1 MLDTILHSLGLNDVS
16 TYSDDDMIYRPPSGR
31 VARYQIIIASTLGL
45 IAVLLFS
52 LLRLKY
58 PKIYVAN
65 FNDLNFSLHSTSR
78 RNLPKLPS
86 NSFFGWI
93 PTVYRIS
100 ESQILEYAGLDAV
113 VFLEFFKMCIKIL
126 TICLVFALVVISPIR
141 YKFTG
146 RVDHDYPDDNVNGTA
161 TFRTLARETT
171 RISQG
176 DSDGNGDDK
185 GPTYQ
190 QFLWLYTIFT
200 YVFTFVVVYFLFQA
214 TNKIVNMRQKYLGSQ
229 NSVTDRTVKISG
241 IPGLLRDEVTLA
253 RHIDS
258 LNIGEVDSV
267 LIVREW
273 QNLNKLFKIRKRILR
288 RLEESWVEYF
298 EKNGLADKLELLAL
312 HPHVGELYHIENR
325 YTDVEPENDYS
336 DWANQA
342 NELSAGSITDQVS
355 DNGASSSVESLSRLL
370 NDELNT
376 RPCFRKGWFGLFG
389 PKVDAINYYSEKL
402 EIIDKEIKRA
412 RMREYPATS
421 NAFLTMKNVSQAQML
436 AQAVLDPKVNHLITN
451 LAPAPHDIRWDNMSL
466 TRQDRNIRIFM
477 VTLFIGL
484 MSVLLVYPVRYLAS
498 LLNTKS
504 ISKIW
509 PSLGRAIKDHKW
521 AKTLITG
528 FLPTYLFTILNI
540 VIPFFYVWIS
550 LRQGF
555 LSHSDEELSS
565 VSKNFFYIFVNLFLV
580 FTTFGTASL
589 VDTTKIASDLA
600 RSLRDLSLF
609 YVDFIILQGLGI
621 FPFKLLLLGN
631 LLRFLTH
638 SIFRCKTPRDYLK
651 LYKPPVFNFG
661 LQLPQPILIFIITL
675 VYSVMSSKILTA
687 GILYFIIGYFV
698 SKYQLLYACVHP
710 PHSTGKVWPLIF
722 SRIIL
727 GLFLFQITMVGALAL
742 QNAVTCASFLAPL
755 PLLTVYFW
763 WSFEKQYIPLS
774 MFIALRAIEN
784 NGNDDNSQDA
794 DVEQNGDFNNKT
806 LDERRELNTRYE
818 YPNLVNDLD
827 GPMIAL
833 EGNDMLLVNQ
843 DGTTIRKRQTFDSQW
858 DY

>member
-171 RISQG
+171 RISQS

-190 QFLWLYTIFT
+190 HFLWLYTIFT

-355 DNGASSSVESLSRLL
+355 DNGASSSVESLNRLL

>member
-171 RISQG
+171 RISQS

-312 HPHVGELYHIENR
+312 HPHVGALYHIENR

-355 DNGASSSVESLSRLL
+355 DNGASSSVESLNRLL

>member
-1 MLDTILHSLGLNDVS
+1 MIESMIRSLKNMDVQS
-16 TYSDDDMIYRPPSGR
+16 YGSAYADDDMIYRPPSGR
-31 VARYQIIIASTLGL
+31 VARYQVIIASTLGL

-65 FNDLNFSLHSTSR
+65 FNDLNFSFHSTSR
-78 RNLPKLPS
+78 RNLPRLPS
-86 NSFFGWI
+86 KSLFGWI

-113 VFLEFFKMCIKIL
+113 VFLEFFKMCIKVL

-146 RVDHDYPDDNVNGTA
+146 RVDHDYPDDDDNTNGTA
-161 TFRTLARETT
+161 IVRKVLRETT
-171 RISQG
+171 RVAKG
-176 DSDGNGDDK
+176 GDDS
-185 GPTYQ
+185 GPAYQ

-200 YVFTFVVVYFLFQA
+200 YVFTFVVVYFLFKT
-214 TNKIVNMRQKYLGSQ
+214 TNKIINMRQKYLGSQ
-229 NSVTDRTVKISG
+229 NSITDRTVKISG
-241 IPGLLRDEVTLA
+241 IPGLLRDEVALT
-253 RHIDS
+253 RHIDN
-258 LNIGEVDSV
+258 LNIGEVDSI

-273 QNLNKLFKIRKRILR
+273 QNLNKLFKIRRKILR

-298 EKNGLADKLELLAL
+298 EKNGLVDKLDLLAL
-312 HPHVGELYHIENR
+312 HPQVGELYNIENR
-325 YTDVEPENDYS
+325 YTDDEIENNYS
-336 DWANQA
+336 DWATQA
-342 NELSAGSITDQVS
+342 NNITGSANTDEGSDSIA
-355 DNGASSSVESLSRLL
+355 ASSVDSLNRLL

-376 RPCFRKGWFGLFG
+376 RPSFKKGWFGLFG
-389 PKVDAINYYSEKL
+389 PRVDAITYYSEKL
-402 EIIDKEIKRA
+402 EVIDKEIKRA
-412 RMREYPATS
+412 RTREYPATS

-436 AQAVLDPKVNHLITN
+436 AQAVLDPKVNHLITS

-466 TRQDRNIRIFM
+466 TRQDRNTRIFM

-504 ISKIW
+504 ISKLW
-509 PSLGRAIKDHKW
+509 PSLGRAIKDHNW

-550 LRQGF
+550 RRQGF

-589 VDTTKIASDLA
+589 VDTTRIASDLA

-631 LLRFLTH
+631 LLRFSTH
-638 SIFRCKTPRDYLK
+638 SVFRCKTPRDYLK

-661 LQLPQPILIFIITL
+661 LQLPQPMLIFIITL

-687 GILYFIIGYFV
+687 GLLYFIIGYFV

-742 QNAVTCASFLAPL
+742 QNAITCASFLAPL
-755 PLLTVYFW
+755 PLLTLYFW
-763 WSFEKQYIPLS
+763 WSFQKQYIPLS

-784 NGNDDNSQDA
+784 NEGTAQSG
-794 DVEQNGDFNNKT
+794 DVEQNANMANKT
-806 LDERRELNTRYE
+806 LDERRELNTKYE
-818 YPNLVNDLD
+818 YPNLVDDLD

-843 DGTTIRKRQTFDSQW
+843 DGTTVRKRQTFNSEW

>member
-171 RISQG
+171 RISQS

-312 HPHVGELYHIENR
+312 HPHVGELYI
-325 YTDVEPENDYS
+325 
-336 DWANQA
+336 
-342 NELSAGSITDQVS
+342 
-355 DNGASSSVESLSRLL
+355 
-370 NDELNT
+370 
-376 RPCFRKGWFGLFG
+376 
-389 PKVDAINYYSEKL
+389 
-402 EIIDKEIKRA
+402 
-412 RMREYPATS
+412 
-421 NAFLTMKNVSQAQML
+421 
-436 AQAVLDPKVNHLITN
+436 
-451 LAPAPHDIRWDNMSL
+451 
-466 TRQDRNIRIFM
+466 
-477 VTLFIGL
+477 
-484 MSVLLVYPVRYLAS
+484 
-498 LLNTKS
+498 
-504 ISKIW
+504 
-509 PSLGRAIKDHKW
+509 
-521 AKTLITG
+521 
-528 FLPTYLFTILNI
+528 
-540 VIPFFYVWIS
+540 
-550 LRQGF
+550 
-555 LSHSDEELSS
+555 
-565 VSKNFFYIFVNLFLV
+565 
-580 FTTFGTASL
+580 
-589 VDTTKIASDLA
+589 
-600 RSLRDLSLF
+600 
-609 YVDFIILQGLGI
+609 
-621 FPFKLLLLGN
+621 
-631 LLRFLTH
+631 
-638 SIFRCKTPRDYLK
+638 
-651 LYKPPVFNFG
+651 
-661 LQLPQPILIFIITL
+661 
-675 VYSVMSSKILTA
+675 
-687 GILYFIIGYFV
+687 
-698 SKYQLLYACVHP
+698 
-710 PHSTGKVWPLIF
+710 
-722 SRIIL
+722 
-727 GLFLFQITMVGALAL
+727 
-742 QNAVTCASFLAPL
+742 
-755 PLLTVYFW
+755 
-763 WSFEKQYIPLS
+763 
-774 MFIALRAIEN
+774 
-784 NGNDDNSQDA
+784 
-794 DVEQNGDFNNKT
+794 
-806 LDERRELNTRYE
+806 
-818 YPNLVNDLD
+818 
-827 GPMIAL
+827 
-833 EGNDMLLVNQ
+833 
-843 DGTTIRKRQTFDSQW
+843 
-858 DY
+858 

>member
-229 NSVTDRTVKISG
+229 NSVTGRTVKISG

-355 DNGASSSVESLSRLL
+355 DNGASSSVESLNRLL

-774 MFIALRAIEN
+774 MFIALRAIED

>member
-171 RISQG
+171 RISQS
-176 DSDGNGDDK
+176 DSDGNDDDK

-355 DNGASSSVESLSRLL
+355 DNGASSSVESLNRLL

-727 GLFLFQITMVGALAL
+727 GLFLFRITMVGALAL

>member
-1 MLDTILHSLGLNDVS
+1 MLDTILHSLGSNDVS

-45 IAVLLFS
+45 IAVSLFS

-126 TICLVFALVVISPIR
+126 TIFLVFALVVISPIR

-171 RISQG
+171 RISQS

-241 IPGLLRDEVTLA
+241 IPGSLRDEVTLA

-312 HPHVGELYHIENR
+312 HPHVGESYHIENR

-355 DNGASSSVESLSRLL
+355 DNGASSSVESLNRLL
-370 NDELNT
+370 NDESNT

-550 LRQGF
+550 SRQGF